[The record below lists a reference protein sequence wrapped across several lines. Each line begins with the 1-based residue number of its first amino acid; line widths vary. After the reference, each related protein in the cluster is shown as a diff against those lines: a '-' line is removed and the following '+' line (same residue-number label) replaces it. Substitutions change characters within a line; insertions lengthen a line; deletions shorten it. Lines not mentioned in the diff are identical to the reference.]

1 LEFNLVCSN
10 MAWTAYASR
19 TITPKFPQRK
29 IPEDEHRVPRAGFCC
44 SQFEEIPSKSEHTA
58 SKAMSQAAEQM
69 QNVSRLGVQVTKAA
83 RSELQGSYGSYIP
96 QNAGQQASRR
106 LQ

>member
-1 LEFNLVCSN
+1 
-10 MAWTAYASR
+10 
-19 TITPKFPQRK
+19 
-29 IPEDEHRVPRAGFCC
+29 
-44 SQFEEIPSKSEHTA
+44 
-58 SKAMSQAAEQM
+58 MSQAAEQM